1 MRCHKRQGR
10 LGDLPVTHL
19 CTHRVNLLPERPRDK
34 VEDNNEKTKHHFVGA
49 TVSRLQTRQET
60 LVRSVWM
67 ASIHDPYKHHLI

>member
-10 LGDLPVTHL
+10 LGDLPVNHL
-19 CTHRVNLLPERPRDK
+19 CTHLVNRLPERPRDK
-34 VEDNNEKTKHHFVGA
+34 VAGNNEKTKHHFAGA
-49 TVSRLQTRQET
+49 MVSRSHKHQET